1 MPYQKAVDKWVLFAV
16 VLFHI
21 NDALALSDRCLN
33 EGASD
38 ELLQLLVEN
47 GEEKKANFVQH
58 QCYGSQ
64 NFVNDNWQYCLRL
77 KDKHLAARLALNLG
91 YIRGEKIENENRRKG
106 EELQLSLCFA
116 APAVDAAVN
125 LGCHGC
131 FKGVWV
137 KRSQGKGRFGVG
149 SNEVL
154 ASRECEPAVEVRV
167 NFGCPS
173 RGSVF
178 KVHPGRPRYLM
189 VQIGYASEWLDDGEP

>member
-1 MPYQKAVDKWVLFAV
+1 ML
-16 VLFHI
+16 
-21 NDALALSDRCLN
+21 
-33 EGASD
+33 
-38 ELLQLLVEN
+38 
-47 GEEKKANFVQH
+47 
-58 QCYGSQ
+58 GSQ

-106 EELQLSLCFA
+106 EELQ
-116 APAVDAAVN
+116 
-125 LGCHGC
+125 
-131 FKGVWV
+131 GVWV